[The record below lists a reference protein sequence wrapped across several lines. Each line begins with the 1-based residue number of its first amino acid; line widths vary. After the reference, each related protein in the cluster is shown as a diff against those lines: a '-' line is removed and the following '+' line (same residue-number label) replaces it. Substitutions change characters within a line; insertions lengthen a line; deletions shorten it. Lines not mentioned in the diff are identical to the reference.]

1 MQIIIYVL
9 LSFLSGAIPYS
20 LILGK
25 VFLKK
30 DIRDYGD
37 GNPGAAN
44 AWKAGGP
51 VLGLASVLMDV
62 LKAFLPVYY
71 ALVSFN
77 IPVYSPSFVAIA
89 IAPVAGHAFSP
100 FLSFRGGKAVAST
113 YGIWF
118 ALYGLTDGLLVM
130 ALGSAFFFILQTIDA
145 WTVVLGMVSLMVYL
159 FLSNAETYLRLLCLM
174 NITIVAYRH
183 RKDLKPIKLR
193 PIFATM
199 IRRIKWI

>member
-44 AWKAGGP
+44 AWKAGGS

-113 YGIWF
+113 YGIWL

-159 FLSNAETYLRLLCLM
+159 FLSNA
-174 NITIVAYRH
+174 
-183 RKDLKPIKLR
+183 
-193 PIFATM
+193 
-199 IRRIKWI
+199 